1 MSEYKFKQS
10 NPGILFLLSNLTL
23 GAYVPYWFISRKNTL
38 QYLTSKLN
46 FSTLYIM
53 LGLYIFFLAY
63 YVMGGVF
70 LNELGQNLMD
80 SISWIVTFWGFGILY
95 YSTFRI
101 VEAVEENM
109 GERVFNRFFVLLLHI
124 WYIQF
129 VLNKTQLV
137 RREE

>member
-10 NPGILFLLSNLTL
+10 NPGILFLLSNITL
-23 GAYVPYWFISRKNTL
+23 GAYVPYWFISRKNPL

-63 YVMGGVF
+63 YVIGGVF

>member
-1 MSEYKFKQS
+1 MNEYKFKQS

-23 GAYVPYWFISRKNTL
+23 GAYVPYWFISRKNSL
-38 QYLTSKLN
+38 QYLTNKLN

-63 YVMGGVF
+63 YVIGGVF

-101 VEAVEENM
+101 VEAVEKSI
-109 GERVFNRFFVLLLHI
+109 GEQVFNRFFVLLFHI

>member
-1 MSEYKFKQS
+1 
-10 NPGILFLLSNLTL
+10 
-23 GAYVPYWFISRKNTL
+23 
-38 QYLTSKLN
+38 
-46 FSTLYIM
+46 M

-63 YVMGGVF
+63 YVIGGVF

-101 VEAVEENM
+101 VEAVEEKM
-109 GERVFNRFFVLLLHI
+109 GKRVFNRFFVLLFHI

-137 RREE
+137 SREE

>member
-1 MSEYKFKQS
+1 MTEYKFKQS

-23 GAYVPYWFISRKNTL
+23 GAYVPYWFISRKNSL

-63 YVMGGVF
+63 YVIGGVF
-70 LNELGQNLMD
+70 LNELGRNLMD

-101 VEAVEENM
+101 VDAVEEKM
-109 GERVFNRFFVLLLHI
+109 GKQVFNRFFVLLFHI

-137 RREE
+137 SREE

>member
-23 GAYVPYWFISRKNTL
+23 GAYVPYWFISRKNPL

-63 YVMGGVF
+63 YVIGGVF